1 MSTEFDTVAGVPPP
15 APVVAAQPASS
26 TKPAA
31 AEGTASLA
39 AAPADRTGIEA
50 ALQEANRALHAA
62 DMSFRFAYDDD
73 TKRIVVSVLDE
84 STGKVIRQIPSEEQ
98 LAIAA
103 RLRVTAGLFF
113 DRPV

>member
-15 APVVAAQPASS
+15 APAVAAPPASS
-26 TKPAA
+26 AHPAA
-31 AEGTASLA
+31 ATGTASLT
-39 AAPADRTGIEA
+39 AAPADRAGIEA
-50 ALQEANRALHAA
+50 ALQEANRALEAA

-73 TKRIVVSVLDE
+73 IHRIVVSVLDE

-98 LAIAA
+98 LAIAT

-113 DRPV
+113 DRQV